1 MLWLALATLVVCAAH
16 TNSFTLD
23 TGHKS
28 IELMHGTFVVL
39 GAAGS
44 GKTTLINYITQ
55 KEGPCGSHPD
65 TYTDRS
71 TQYDSGLLTIDDIQ
85 LKLRFLDTIGFD
97 AHDVKSDELFV
108 QLSEAIIVMGDPRVN
123 AVILVHK
130 MERFRSHFWGD
141 LEKILKMFQLF
152 QIKPEH
158 VLVVIT
164 HSALYSDDVKMEY
177 QHQLFEKLKE
187 RHNNV
192 LETNIMH
199 VNFIKATEIHPEFLP
214 YFNRTAPIEFEKIVR
229 KLMMFNSPFNP
240 NTYILDR
247 MRLKETIKQDLDG
260 QDESKKTVQ
269 ERKSE
274 KKQEKK
280 AVVKEQRWPFF
291 GGTKREEEE
300 L

>member
-1 MLWLALATLVVCAAH
+1 MLWLAFVSLSFCSAS

-55 KEGPCGSHPD
+55 KQGPCGSHPD
-65 TYTDRS
+65 TYTNRS
-71 TQYDSGLLTIDDIQ
+71 TQYDSGLLTIDGAQ

-130 MERFRSHFWGD
+130 MERFRSHFWRD

-152 QIKPEH
+152 QIQTEH
-158 VLVVIT
+158 ILVVIT
-164 HSALYSDDVKMEY
+164 HSTLYNDDVKLEY
-177 QHQLFEKLKE
+177 QHQLFEKLSDK
-187 RHNNV
+187 V
-192 LETNIMH
+192 LESNIIH
-199 VNFIKATEIHPEFLP
+199 VNFIKAAEIHPEFLP
-214 YFNRTAPIEFEKIVR
+214 FFNRTAPIEFEKIVR
-229 KLMMFNSPFNP
+229 KLMTFNSPFNP
-240 NTYILDR
+240 NMYILDR
-247 MRLKETIKQDLDG
+247 MRLTEKIKEDLDG
-260 QDESKKTVQ
+260 QDDSKKSVQ
-269 ERKSE
+269 ER
-274 KKQEKK
+274 KQEKK
-280 AVVKEQRWPFF
+280 AEKKSKEKKSWFSRANQ
-291 GGTKREEEE
+291 EEEF
-300 L
+300 